1 MTCVYLRDGKCIA
14 TCDALCQKLKYQCIV
29 DETCSTIIM
38 RNPYERKITSSPEL
52 TVFPTMSGKEFIEFL
67 MRAQEEY
74 KKSNT
79 LSENFINKELG
90 ETGSI
95 EEGAKKLIKRMIE
108 GDHEPS

>member
-1 MTCVYLRDGKCIA
+1 MTD
-14 TCDALCQKLKYQCIV
+14 QK
-29 DETCSTIIM
+29 ET
-38 RNPYERKITSSPEL
+38 L

-74 KKSNT
+74 KKNNT

-95 EEGAKKLIKRMIE
+95 EEGAKKLVERMKEE
-108 GDHEPS
+108 GEDESV